1 MRARSSPGART
12 KTSTSNAAS
21 SNAACVNWHENV
33 DSGSGVLGSRLTAM
47 SPRAQILTGGS
58 VDEILNSSAWIF
70 LNSITYAPCGLID
83 LASAA
88 GSSANSTGVE

>member
-33 DSGSGVLGSRLTAM
+33 DSGPGVLGSRLTAM
-47 SPRAQILTGGS
+47 SSRVQIL
-58 VDEILNSSAWIF
+58 
-70 LNSITYAPCGLID
+70 
-83 LASAA
+83 A
-88 GSSANSTGVE
+88 G